1 MDEKLITI
9 LNNFKKSEGN
19 ITVLTGA
26 GISSESGIPT
36 FRGKDGYWTVGS
48 KEYHPEE
55 MATFRMFKMSPYEVW
70 QWYLYRKTVCAQA
83 KPNPGH
89 RAIVELE
96 KIFQDRFVLI
106 TQNVDGLHLR
116 AGNTADRTYQ
126 IHGNLNF
133 MRCSDECSGLIIP
146 VPKEIPFKDK
156 TDPLTETEKKL
167 LVCKQCEAIA
177 RPHVLWF
184 DECYD
189 EKFFRFH
196 SSLQK
201 AEKTDLLLVVGTSG
215 TTNLPMQVGGTVV
228 HRGGALIDINPEP
241 NPFSQMAISVTNG
254 YSCSGKSSEA
264 LCQIVEFLKK

>member
-1 MDEKLITI
+1 MDEKLKSI
-9 LNNFKKSEGN
+9 LNHFKNTESN

-36 FRGKDGYWTVGS
+36 FRGKDGYWTVRS

-83 KPNPGH
+83 KPNLGH

-126 IHGNLNF
+126 IHGNLSF

-167 LVCKQCEAIA
+167 LVCRQCGAIS

-215 TTNLPMQVGGTVV
+215 TTNLPMQVGVTVV
-228 HRGGALIDINPEP
+228 HRGGAVIDINPEP